1 MYQKLLIHVYHS
13 FRRTLVQHN
22 TLIQKNNTIAV
33 FGNASQVVTYKQNS
47 FALFLKFLELMIAFR
62 LKKYIT
68 YRKCFIHYQDL
79 RIYVDSHSKGQ
90 AYKHTTGVGLYRLM
104 DKVTNIC
111 KTEDFIQPCV
121 DFFFGKA

>member
-1 MYQKLLIHVYHS
+1 
-13 FRRTLVQHN
+13 
-22 TLIQKNNTIAV
+22 
-33 FGNASQVVTYKQNS
+33 
-47 FALFLKFLELMIAFR
+47 MIAFR

-104 DKVTNIC
+104 DKITNIS